1 MGQRVRLAVAARK
14 PGAGHKALGHRPEPE
29 QGHNRAE
36 QRLRAEQRDNPAEEL
51 DKLQERLRRPAS
63 EQEQLLLARRLP
75 QVPQRGW
82 LHWQV
87 P

>member
-14 PGAGHKALGHRPEPE
+14 PAAGHKALGHRPEPE
-29 QGHNRAE
+29 QGHN
-36 QRLRAEQRDNPAEEL
+36 RAEQRDNPAEEL

-75 QVPQRGW
+75 QGPQRRW
-82 LHWQV
+82 LQWQV